1 MHVLC
6 DMGVSI
12 KKEKPKETHLGTHAE
27 LDKVCRFGRNGTRR
41 GVEVIVVNQGKR
53 TRSVWTLLVSS
64 SLEIKMLLSSGYRED
79 SSH

>member
-12 KKEKPKETHLGTHAE
+12 KEKPKETDLGTHAE
-27 LDKVCRFGRNGTRR
+27 LDKGCRFGRNKTGSR
-41 GVEVIVVNQGKR
+41 VEVIVVNRGKC
-53 TRSVWTLLVSS
+53 TWSVWTLLVSL